1 MWFSKGMV
9 PGQNVE
15 VSYLP
20 GSLVEYKCPN
30 TSDNVGYSMYVQSCV
45 INVYIFM
52 DHSFVAL
59 KSTCIETLKNWQN
72 LLKKLIQFTVSRY

>member
-1 MWFSKGMV
+1 MYVLTFLINTGCSKPMWFSKGMV

-30 TSDNVGYSMYVQSCV
+30 TSDNVGYSMYV
-45 INVYIFM
+45 
-52 DHSFVAL
+52 
-59 KSTCIETLKNWQN
+59 
-72 LLKKLIQFTVSRY
+72 

>member
-30 TSDNVGYSMYVQSCV
+30 TSDNVGYSMYV
-45 INVYIFM
+45 
-52 DHSFVAL
+52 
-59 KSTCIETLKNWQN
+59 
-72 LLKKLIQFTVSRY
+72 